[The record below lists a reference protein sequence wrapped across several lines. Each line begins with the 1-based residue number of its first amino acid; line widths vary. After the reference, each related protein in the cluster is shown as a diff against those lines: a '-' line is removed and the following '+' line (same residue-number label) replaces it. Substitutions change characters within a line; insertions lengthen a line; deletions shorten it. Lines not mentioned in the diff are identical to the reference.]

1 MLCFVCSLGL
11 EAKLYLSFCCA
22 VVLGILMRCSDDI
35 QKSFLPK
42 SLFGANPEKDGKLQF
57 MLCCVGTNSAPLW
70 AMKLRYLEADGTFHF
85 FFFSCSTVYC
95 AKFKA
100 NLCFIPYLSFTLT
113 LCINTIKAREIHQK
127 RDIHVCL
134 ISS

>member
-1 MLCFVCSLGL
+1 MLCFVCLFRL

-22 VVLGILMRCSDDI
+22 VVLGILTQCSDDI

-70 AMKLRYLEADGTFHF
+70 AMKLSIFGSGWNFSLLLLLVLDG
-85 FFFSCSTVYC
+85 
-95 AKFKA
+95 
-100 NLCFIPYLSFTLT
+100 LLRQI
-113 LCINTIKAREIHQK
+113 
-127 RDIHVCL
+127 
-134 ISS
+134 